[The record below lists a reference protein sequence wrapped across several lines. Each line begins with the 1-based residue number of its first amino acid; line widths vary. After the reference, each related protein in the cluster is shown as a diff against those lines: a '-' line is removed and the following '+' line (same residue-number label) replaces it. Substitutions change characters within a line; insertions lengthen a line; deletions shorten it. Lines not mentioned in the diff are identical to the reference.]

1 MTSIARTFALSL
13 GVAATTIFLIML
25 GIFISRYPTQEREFR
40 ACRVVAAI
48 LDRAAVIEGKSLTI
62 RSTSA
67 LEELKA
73 DSPNLWYVVSSGD
86 LVSEYGSERRPALP
100 FAFPYHGPVGSSVF
114 DTLDQTS
121 TFCLAAVQ
129 RGSLQLA
136 MMVGQHQVR
145 FGRIAR
151 NLLFRNAFS
160 IALVALA
167 FAVTVAI
174 GSALAARFVSRGI
187 ERVTRRALAIDP
199 SAPQGS
205 ISLSGVPFELKPLVE
220 ALNRAFGE
228 IDAYIRMQRRFLGN
242 AAHQLRTPLTLLRAK
257 IEDVPDPALKVEL
270 VRDVRRL
277 TSLVSAMLDLAR
289 LQNHAIEKR
298 PIDLAEIALDVL
310 ADFSPSALDAGIELA
325 LEQAGKGPIPVQGV
339 DAAVRSALANLVG
352 NALIHAHGA
361 RRIVATLGH
370 GSISIYDDGAGLP
383 QGTEHKLL
391 EPFQTG
397 NSTGDGSGLGLSIVR
412 EIMAAHGGELV
423 ISSAPG
429 CGTTM
434 SLRFPEAAATTGSP
448 HLDRRVEASFRHS
461 GFDADASSPR

>member
-1 MTSIARTFALSL
+1 MKSIARTFALSL
-13 GVAATTIFLIML
+13 GIAATMIFLIML
-25 GIFISRYPTQEREFR
+25 GIFVSRYPMEEREFR

-48 LDRAAVIEGKSLTI
+48 LDRATVIEGQNLTV
-62 RSTSA
+62 RQTPG

-73 DSPNLWYVVSSGD
+73 DSPNLWYVVSAGSMI
-86 LVSEYGSERRPALP
+86 SEYGSERRPALP

-114 DTLDQTS
+114 STLDQKS
-121 TFCLAAVQ
+121 TFCLAVMQ
-129 RGSLQLA
+129 RGSLQLTT
-136 MMVGQHQVR
+136 MIGEPQVR

-151 NLLFRNAFS
+151 NFLVRSIFS
-160 IALVALA
+160 IALLALA
-167 FAVTVAI
+167 FAATVAI

-187 ERVTRRALAIDP
+187 ERVARRALAIDP
-199 SAPQGS
+199 SAPQGL
-205 ISLSGVPFELKPLVE
+205 ISLSEVPTELKPLVA

-298 PIDLAEIALDVL
+298 PIDLAELTLDVL
-310 ADFSPSALDAGIELA
+310 ADFGPSALDAGIELA
-325 LEQAGKGPIPVQGV
+325 LERAEEGPLLVQGV

-361 RRIVATLGH
+361 RRIVATLGR
-370 GSISIYDDGAGLP
+370 GSISVDDDGAGLP
-383 QGTEHKLL
+383 DDAEHRLL

-397 NSTGDGSGLGLSIVR
+397 NCAGDGAGLGLSIVR

-429 CGTTM
+429 RGTTM
-434 SLRFPEAAATTGSP
+434 SLRFPEAATTRSP
-448 HLDRRVEASFRHS
+448 QRDLQPH
-461 GFDADASSPR
+461 